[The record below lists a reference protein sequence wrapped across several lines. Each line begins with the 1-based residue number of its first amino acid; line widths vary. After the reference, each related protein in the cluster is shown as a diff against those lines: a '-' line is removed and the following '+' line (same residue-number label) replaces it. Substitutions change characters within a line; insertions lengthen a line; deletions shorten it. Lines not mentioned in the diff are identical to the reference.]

1 MEKYISQTHKKICKQ
16 PLRKKR
22 KELLKTNLNIKKK

>member
-1 MEKYISQTHKKICKQ
+1 MYGSQTHKKICKQ

-22 KELLKTNLNIKKK
+22 KEPLKTKILI